1 MVTQLK
7 NLSKLRKLHL
17 AYNLLT
23 SGINVFL
30 IAITITLISGLF
42 GDEGLIL
49 KDYIVPFLGLSV
61 FLPKICRYIINNP
74 IRSYKYVVAIE
85 MVCIAGYGIAD
96 AGYYPEIVAVTSM
109 VLLTVCNTVVRPCR
123 AKNTSAIVNNDGEYT
138 LLQEK
143 FQTAS
148 VVSIGFIGGYFVL
161 TGTPLWINLLCALL
175 LTSASRTCY
184 RLMLTELNNNL
195 PFEKRECLN

>member
-1 MVTQLK
+1 MITQLK
-7 NLSKLRKLHL
+7 ELSKLRRLHL

-85 MVCIAGYGIAD
+85 MTCIMGYGVAD

-109 VLLTVCNTVVRPCR
+109 VILTICNTVVRPCR
-123 AKNTSAIVNNDGEYT
+123 SKNTSAIINNDGEYT
-138 LLQEK
+138 LLMEK

-148 VVSIGFIGGYFVL
+148 VVSIGFVGGYFVL
-161 TGTPLWINLLCALL
+161 SGTPLWINLAFALV

-184 RLMLTELNNNL
+184 RFMLVELNNNL
-195 PFEKRECLN
+195 PPEKQERLT